1 MALHGE
7 QAIGVL
13 QRSEKSTL
21 SELLA
26 RSRQTFTGQLD
37 YLTRATDMQAELVT
51 RALVELKKET
61 KQKQSEKPKP
71 AE

>member
-1 MALHGE
+1 MRIQDICIQACNEFESAAVHGE
-7 QAIGVL
+7 QAISVL

-26 RSRQTFTGQLD
+26 RSRQTFTGHLD

-51 RALVELKKET
+51 RALV
-61 KQKQSEKPKP
+61 
-71 AE
+71 